1 MAKNNWVDIPMDVYE
16 SNDELVIIMP
26 LGWVSKKSINV
37 ELEKTNLIVRW
48 VREKPNLKE
57 SLSVLQEQCYW
68 WEFVNTISLPQNVYF
83 EKIHT
88 RLSPENILIILV
100 PKVVIPEKLKIEI
113 EYIK

>member
-1 MAKNNWVDIPMDVYE
+1 M
-16 SNDELVIIMP
+16 
-26 LGWVSKKSINV
+26 
-37 ELEKTNLIVRW
+37 
-48 VREKPNLKE
+48 
-57 SLSVLQEQCYW
+57 
-68 WEFVNTISLPQNVYF
+68 PQNVYF